1 MSVRHLE
8 HHKNSRGD
16 FTSRAHGSALLW
28 LVVGENS
35 FCRTHHRRRLN
46 SKETDWRVACC
57 RIKVDARRRAPGAN
71 DGLRVQQS
79 ENGIRK
85 TLYLCTTR
93 RTFGWIEAPIMLK
106 KLATLSIRARNG
118 TEALCFGWVP
128 ERIRCRHTTVG
139 AQIRKKPT
147 VELRDAVSK
156 LMRDVVRRAQMTV

>member
-1 MSVRHLE
+1 MLKKLATWSI
-8 HHKNSRGD
+8 
-16 FTSRAHGSALLW
+16 RARNGTEALCFGW
-28 LVVGENS
+28 VPE
-35 FCRTHHRRRLN
+35 RI
-46 SKETDWRVACC
+46 CC
-57 RIKVDARRRAPGAN
+57 RHTTVGAQIRKKPTVELRDAVSKLMRDVVRRAQMTC
-71 DGLRVQQS
+71 LRGQQS

-93 RTFGWIEAPIMLK
+93 RTFGWIEAPIMLE
-106 KLATLSIRARNG
+106 KLATWSIRARNG

-147 VELRDAVSK
+147 GELRAAVSK